1 MTTAPR
7 SFDERNIDGDNNDDK
22 DQDKFDEHRD
32 NNKFNK
38 WGKIK
43 INRRS
48 SHSIDSK
55 LDDNTDNSNS

>member
-32 NNKFNK
+32 NNRVLCLLLLPQKFTTDSD
-38 WGKIK
+38 KISARP
-43 INRRS
+43 INEL
-48 SHSIDSK
+48 IPVP
-55 LDDNTDNSNS
+55 